1 MGMPLEIDSLEELE
15 ENKVLK
21 IKIYGEAY
29 DGVIDATVASAII
42 EIQNRIGSS
51 CIVVGKKIKQL
62 HRKAVV

>member
-29 DGVIDATVASAII
+29 
-42 EIQNRIGSS
+42 
-51 CIVVGKKIKQL
+51 
-62 HRKAVV
+62 H

>member
-42 EIQNRIGSS
+42 EIQNRIYQFAAQ
-51 CIVVGKKIKQL
+51 VGC
-62 HRKAVV
+62 V

>member
-29 DGVIDATVASAII
+29 DGVI
-42 EIQNRIGSS
+42 ERM
-51 CIVVGKKIKQL
+51 
-62 HRKAVV
+62 